1 MTKLI
6 EFNGYCDVVEQID
19 IIGQLEKQME
29 NEYEFNSTNFKKMS
43 YILEDTL
50 VKIRTNINKF
60 LLEN

>member
-29 NEYEFNSTNFKKMS
+29 NEYEFNSTNFKNMS